1 MILQVLVQWSGNR
14 VFDRCLHCMSR
25 KPRPC
30 PLAEAGCPAAPLSWV
45 IGCLS
50 DSGASHN
57 ARYCLLTESAF
68 LPMSDIRMTL
78 AGNDSL

>member
-14 VFDRCLHCMSR
+14 VFDRCLHCMS
-25 KPRPC
+25 
-30 PLAEAGCPAAPLSWV
+30 WV

-57 ARYCLLTESAF
+57 ACYCLLTESAF